1 MPDIADM
8 KTALLAMLSDGE
20 IRAILLELLGVEEKE
35 KEMAE
40 LTGKV
45 AAQRTTTSDQEQRLP
60 SVSVSRGPVF
70 RRYRLNGPIDQNET
84 WPQGVSACDLIFRNI
99 LS

>member
-20 IRAILLELLGVEEKE
+20 IRAILRELLGVEESE

-40 LTGKV
+40 LMEKV
-45 AAQRTTTSDQEQRLP
+45 AAQRATINEQEQRL
-60 SVSVSRGPVF
+60 G
-70 RRYRLNGPIDQNET
+70 
-84 WPQGVSACDLIFRNI
+84 
-99 LS
+99 